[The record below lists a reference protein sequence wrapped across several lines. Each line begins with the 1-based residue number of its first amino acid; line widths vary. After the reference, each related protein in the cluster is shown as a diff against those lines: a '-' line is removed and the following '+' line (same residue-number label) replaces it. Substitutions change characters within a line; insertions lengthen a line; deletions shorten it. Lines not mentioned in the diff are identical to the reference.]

1 MKNKIYFILR
11 KIFTPTFIKV
21 ILLAVPVILVII
33 YKKSTNTLSFD
44 NLFDIKTF
52 VAIIIAF
59 ICQSIS
65 IAIVNIIERHFEDA
79 IKLTTD
85 YQLLIKK
92 YSRTKLLSF
101 NQVSFP
107 IEILQFRTQNESS
120 FTLEFDSSHALNNYE
135 LPKQIAAQ
143 SSYLMSAHKHSKIY
157 NRLNIRLDDLVV
169 EDGNTKLV
177 YSQTYYFDSMV
188 TNRAMDFKLE
198 NGKTVREIYEPGPFL
213 KPLNKSKFSNHLGF
227 NGFIELSDRNI
238 IFVVRDKDLSIGKN
252 TLACSIGAS
261 LKSEYALD
269 DNLQFTKAGL
279 NRAIIKEVKDELN
292 IDIPEAVDLTSSI
305 FTFCRDVLEGG
316 RPQFLFYYKLSNL
329 SSTEFLKQFN
339 ARNNKEEKYHKKI
352 DGSKFIFLNTDELQQ
367 CKIIPDKIVLPNND
381 TYKMMPLAS
390 GSIAL
395 LLNHINANIKKA
407 I

>member
-1 MKNKIYFILR
+1 MKEKIYFILK
-11 KIFTPTFIKV
+11 KIFNPTFIKV
-21 ILLAVPVILVII
+21 LILAVPVILVIV
-33 YKKSTNTLSFD
+33 YKQSTDTLTFES
-44 NLFDIKTF
+44 LFDIKTF

-65 IAIVNIIERHFEDA
+65 IAIVNIIEKHFEDA
-79 IKLTTD
+79 NKLTTD
-85 YQLLIKK
+85 YKHLIKK
-92 YSRTKLLSF
+92 YSRAKLLSF
-101 NQVSFP
+101 NQVLFP
-107 IEILQFRTQNESS
+107 IEILQFRTKNEES
-120 FTLEFDSSHALNNYE
+120 FNLEFDNSHSLHSYE

-143 SSYLMSAHKHSKIY
+143 SNYLMNAHKHSKIY
-157 NRLNIRLDDLVV
+157 NRLNIRLDDLIV
-169 EDGNTKLV
+169 EDGNTKLI

-227 NGFIELSDRNI
+227 NGFIELSDKKI
-238 IFVVRDKDLSIGKN
+238 IFVLRDKDLSIGKN
-252 TLACSIGAS
+252 TLACSVGAS

-279 NRAIIKEVKDELN
+279 NKAIIKEIKDELN
-292 IDIPEAVDLTSSI
+292 INIPETVDLTSSI

-316 RPQFLFYYKLSNL
+316 RPQFLFYYKLSDL
-329 SSTEFLKQFN
+329 SSIEFLKQFKS
-339 ARNNKEEKYHKKI
+339 RNKEDEKYRKKI
-352 DGSKFIFLNTDELQQ
+352 DGSKFIFLSADELQE
-367 CKIIPDKIVLPNND
+367 CKITPDKIVLPNHD

-395 LLNHINANIKKA
+395 LVNHINCQHS
-407 I
+407 

>member
-1 MKNKIYFILR
+1 M
-11 KIFTPTFIKV
+11 
-21 ILLAVPVILVII
+21 AVPVIFVII

-65 IAIVNIIERHFEDA
+65 IAVVNIIERHFEDE

-85 YQLLIKK
+85 YQHLIKK
-92 YSRTKLLSF
+92 YSRANLFSF
-101 NQVSFP
+101 NNVLFP
-107 IEILQFRTQNESS
+107 IEILQSRTKNEES
-120 FTLEFDSSHALNNYE
+120 FNLEFDYSHSLNSYE

-143 SSYLMSAHKHSKIY
+143 SNYLMKAHKHSKIY
-157 NRLNIRLDDLVV
+157 NRLNIRLDDFIIESGKTIL
-169 EDGNTKLV
+169 L

-227 NGFIELSDRNI
+227 NGFIELSDKKI
-238 IFVVRDKDLSIGKN
+238 IFVFRDKDLSIGKN

-269 DNLQFTKAGL
+269 DNLQLTKIGL
-279 NRAIIKEVKDELN
+279 NKAIIKEIEDELN
-292 IDIPEAVDLTSSI
+292 IKIPETVDLTKSI
-305 FTFCRDVLEGG
+305 FTFCRDITEGG
-316 RPQFLFYYKLSNL
+316 RPQFLFYYKLPDL
-329 SSTEFLKQFN
+329 SSTDFLKKFKS
-339 ARNNKEEKYHKKI
+339 RNKEDEKYSKKI
-352 DGSKFIFLNTDELQQ
+352 DGSKFIFLNIDELQK
-367 CKIIPDKIVLPNND
+367 CKIFPDKLVLPNKKI
-381 TYKMMPLAS
+381 YKMMPLAS
-390 GSIAL
+390 CSIAL
-395 LLNHINANIKKA
+395 LINHINRQPQ
-407 I
+407 

>member
-1 MKNKIYFILR
+1 MKNKIYFILK
-11 KIFTPTFIKV
+11 KIFNPTFIKV
-21 ILLAVPVILVII
+21 LLLAVPVIFVIF

-44 NLFDIKTF
+44 NLIDIKTF

-79 IKLTTD
+79 IKLTTN
-85 YQLLIKK
+85 YQHLIKK
-92 YSRTKLLSF
+92 YSRTNLLSYDKLI
-101 NQVSFP
+101 FP
-107 IEILQFRTQNESS
+107 IEILQFRTKNEA
-120 FTLEFDSSHALNNYE
+120 TFDLVFDDSHSLNSYE

-143 SSYLMSAHKHSKIY
+143 SNYLMNAHKHSKIY
-157 NRLNIRLDDLVV
+157 NRLNIRLDDFSV
-169 EDGNTKLV
+169 ESGKTKLL

-188 TNRAMDFKLE
+188 TNRAMDFMLD
-198 NGKTVREIYEPGPFL
+198 NGKTIREIYEPGPFL

-227 NGFIELSDRNI
+227 NGFVELSDNKI
-238 IFVVRDKDLSIGKN
+238 IFVLRDKDLSIGKN
-252 TLACSIGAS
+252 TLACSVGAS

-279 NRAIIKEVKDELN
+279 NKAINKEIENELN
-292 IDIPEAVDLTSSI
+292 LYIPETVDLTKSI

-316 RPQFLFYYKLSNL
+316 RPQFVFYYKVSDL
-329 SSTEFLKQFN
+329 SSTDFLNNFKS
-339 ARNNKEEKYHKKI
+339 RNKEDEKYSKKI
-352 DGSKFIFLNTDELQQ
+352 DGTKFVFLTIDELKK
-367 CKIIPDKIVLPNND
+367 CKIFPNRIVLPNNK

-395 LLNHINANIKKA
+395 LINHIN
-407 I
+407 

>member
-1 MKNKIYFILR
+1 MKEKIYFILK
-11 KIFTPTFIKV
+11 KIFNPTFIKV
-21 ILLAVPVILVII
+21 LILAVPVILVII
-33 YKKSTNTLSFD
+33 YKKSTNTLTFES
-44 NLFDIKTF
+44 LFDIKTF

-79 IKLTTD
+79 NKLTTN
-85 YQLLIKK
+85 YKQLIKN

-101 NQVSFP
+101 NQVLFP
-107 IEILQFRTQNESS
+107 IEILQFRTKNEDS
-120 FTLEFDSSHALNNYE
+120 FDLAFDHSHALNSYE

-143 SSYLMSAHKHSKIY
+143 SSYLMNAHKHSEIY
-157 NRLNIRLDDLVV
+157 NRLNIRLDDLIV
-169 EDGNTKLV
+169 DGGKTKLI
-177 YSQTYYFDSMV
+177 YSQTYYFDSMI
-188 TNRAMDFKLE
+188 TNRVMDFKME

-227 NGFIELSDRNI
+227 NGFIELSDKKI
-238 IFVVRDKDLSIGKN
+238 IFVLRDKDLSIGKN

-269 DNLQFTKAGL
+269 DNLQFTKEGL
-279 NRAIIKEVKDELN
+279 NQAIIKEIKDELN
-292 IDIPEAVDLTSSI
+292 INIAETVDITSSI

-329 SSTEFLKQFN
+329 SSTEFLNQFQT
-339 ARNNKEEKYHKKI
+339 RNKEDERYRKKI
-352 DGSKFIFLNTDELQQ
+352 DGSKFIFLTTDELQK
-367 CKIIPDKIVLPNND
+367 CKILPDKIVLTNND

-395 LLNHINANIKKA
+395 LVNHINCQQ
-407 I
+407 